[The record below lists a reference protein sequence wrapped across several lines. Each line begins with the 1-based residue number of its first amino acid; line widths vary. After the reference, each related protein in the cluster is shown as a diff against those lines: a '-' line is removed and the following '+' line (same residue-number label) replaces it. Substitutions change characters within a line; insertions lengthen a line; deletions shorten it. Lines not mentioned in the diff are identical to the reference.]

1 MMRARVPGLLF
12 EVMIVRPTHHT
23 NSITQIRGKGYEAH
37 YAQRSFDRLSYQRNG
52 PRFAGLCYECL
63 RDHQQHKTRNA
74 NNNEMVIHM
83 PGVSLLT
90 RMVCFAP
97 SD

>member
-1 MMRARVPGLLF
+1 MKRITHRGRLIASVTSVTARGSRACATSV
-12 EVMIVRPTHHT
+12 
-23 NSITQIRGKGYEAH
+23 YEIISNTRA
-37 YAQRSFDRLSYQRNG
+37 
-52 PRFAGLCYECL
+52 
-63 RDHQQHKTRNA
+63 RNA